1 MQEWQEKTRVSN
13 FLLMSGCFLN
23 PDAEDGPEK
32 VKNEQLRNEAS
43 LNCASLRSRVH
54 YVARRG
60 LTRVEMN
67 ALRAPL
73 TAISAPRE
81 DCRHFLLDRADA
93 FIDGRK
99 VGVPSLWRRLRLLQE
114 HGMGVTRQVDMTRTS
129 RTQSAKRKR

>member
-54 YVARRG
+54 YVATERPVKGRDERPAG
-60 LTRVEMN
+60 ALDSP
-67 ALRAPL
+67 LRASGGL
-73 TAISAPRE
+73 SSFFA
-81 DCRHFLLDRADA
+81 
-93 FIDGRK
+93 
-99 VGVPSLWRRLRLLQE
+99 
-114 HGMGVTRQVDMTRTS
+114 
-129 RTQSAKRKR
+129 

>member
-60 LTRVEMN
+60 LSRVEMN

-73 TAISAPRE
+73 TALSAPRE

-93 FIDGRK
+93 FIEASYGD
-99 VGVPSLWRRLRLLQE
+99 
-114 HGMGVTRQVDMTRTS
+114 VTPTTS
-129 RTQSAKRKR
+129 EPLID